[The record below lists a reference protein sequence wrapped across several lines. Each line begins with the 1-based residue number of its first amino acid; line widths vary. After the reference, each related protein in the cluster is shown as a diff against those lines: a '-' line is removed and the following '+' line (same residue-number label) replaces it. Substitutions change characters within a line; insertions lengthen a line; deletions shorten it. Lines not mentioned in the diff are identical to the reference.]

1 MIKNIV
7 SRQNEKIVY
16 NIPHMFKSNA
26 IKLTYV
32 LFVSLLLGLEI
43 ANKTNNQIGIKVANL
58 NIINLNIR

>member
-1 MIKNIV
+1 
-7 SRQNEKIVY
+7 
-16 NIPHMFKSNA
+16 MFKSNA
-26 IKLTYV
+26 IKLTLIYV